1 MAATDPLIGKQLGDY
16 VIKDVLGYGGMA
28 RVYRGYDAR
37 LDRFAAVK
45 VIDAHLISGDD
56 AEEYRERF
64 LREARAIARL
74 NHQRIVGIYQFGQ
87 VGVLYYMATVFIDG
101 RDLRHILK
109 DYAHQGKPMPQ
120 VQVLSIIRDIAGA
133 LDYAHAGGVI
143 HRDVKPSN
151 IMVTMEGQAVLTD
164 FGLALSV
171 PEGTIG
177 KTFGSVHY
185 IAPEQAV
192 SSAQAVPQSDL
203 YSLGVVLYEMLTGRV
218 PFDDPSTMSV
228 ALKHLTD
235 APPRPSSFNPNLS
248 SEVEAVVMRTLAKEP
263 RDRYQTGEALTQ
275 ALAAAFATHYDG
287 DTDRITPFANAP
299 FGSLPSRPKSIDDLS
314 AESSNALRALDAPSV
329 KELTGDFKKVT
340 TSGMGSRP
348 SLGGLMDGNRPTR
361 TAVIIA
367 VALVAVVIAVLAMLA
382 GGGGESPDN
391 LTRTALAVVALAA
404 SETSAAE
411 ALAAPTDEPT
421 VEDEATE
428 TTATEEPSATRTPRP
443 SATATDTERETE
455 EPEPTA
461 EEDSTT
467 SAAVAVDVTEEATE
481 ETAVAAETEEEETA
495 TIAPTRTPRP
505 SATAVEEE
513 TEEVDI
519 PTERTTI
526 APTEDSDEATDDA
539 PSDDEAPEVTNLSTD
554 DASDGEV
561 LLVYDPRTL
570 VLLNRSDET
579 IDVSGLYFIQQKA
592 DGTQA
597 DFRSNRWINNEQPP
611 TALPAHDCFQIW
623 TAEFRLLGTPNY
635 CDTRHFWLQVS
646 FPRWFWISDV
656 DEATFEVRRGT
667 DVLAV
672 CEVRAGECEV
682 DLQLDDEET

>member
-87 VGVLYYMATVFIDG
+87 VGVLYYMATVFIEG

-109 DYAHQGKPMPQ
+109 DYAHQGKMMPQ
-120 VQVLSIIRDIAGA
+120 AQILSIIRDIAGA

-151 IMVTMEGQAVLTD
+151 IMVTSEGQAVLTD

-235 APPRPSSFNPNLS
+235 APPRPSAFNPHLS

-263 RDRYQTGEALTQ
+263 RDRYPSGEALTQ
-275 ALAAAFATHYDG
+275 ALAAAFASHYDG
-287 DTDRITPFANAP
+287 DTDRIAP
-299 FGSLPSRPKSIDDLS
+299 FGSLSSRPKSIDDLS
-314 AESSNALRALDAPSV
+314 KESSQALRALDAPSV
-329 KELTGDFKKVT
+329 KELTGELKQLT
-340 TSGMGSRP
+340 TSGAGSRP
-348 SLGGLMDGNRPTR
+348 SLGGLVEGNRPTR
-361 TAVIIA
+361 TGVIIA

-382 GGGGESPDN
+382 GGGGGDEAAGEA
-391 LTRTALAVVALAA
+391 TRTALAVVAMAA

-411 ALAAPTDEPT
+411 AEVTQTEVPTEEIE
-421 VEDEATE
+421 VTE
-428 TTATEEPSATRTPRP
+428 IVTATEEEAPTATRTPRP
-443 SATATDTERETE
+443 SATERETE
-455 EPEPTA
+455 EVEATSEGDDTA
-461 EEDSTT
+461 LTALTD
-467 SAAVAVDVTEEATE
+467 EATE
-481 ETAVAAETEEEETA
+481 ENAAVETEEETA
-495 TIAPTRTPRP
+495 TTAPTRTPRP
-505 SATAVEEE
+505 SATTATATAEV
-513 TEEVDI
+513 TEEVET
-519 PTERTTI
+519 PTEEASA
-526 APTEDSDEATDDA
+526 APTEDDSEATVEVL
-539 PSDDEAPEVTNLSTD
+539 SDDVAPEVTNLSTD
-554 DASDGEV
+554 DASGGQV

-570 VLLNRSDET
+570 VLLNRSEET

-597 DFRSNRWINNEQPP
+597 DFRSSRWINNEQPP
-611 TALPAHDCFQIW
+611 NALPAHDCFQIW
-623 TAEFRLLGTPNY
+623 TAEFRLLGTPRY
-635 CDTRHFWLQVS
+635 CETRHFWLQVS

-656 DEATFEVRRGT
+656 PEATFEVRRGT
-667 DVLAV
+667 EVLAV
-672 CEVRAGECEV
+672 CEISAGECEV